1 MSQEHKP
8 ITFNSPLEAGIR
20 AVSILGAAYPQ
31 TYDLQRLVA
40 FDYLLVHTGDIGGPD
55 NLHPPTPMRSAELL
69 VRRKLVEQSLLLMMT
84 RDLVEREV
92 TSEGI
97 KYGAGENAATFLS
110 SVSSNYLLSLKDR
123 AVWLVETIGDLTD
136 EQFKAMMRRFFDK
149 WVEQFQSIEQS
160 LGVMHDA
167 ATRLWRYPADG
178 RSSSASQPAR
188 QSLKSPRPPAL
199 CRFRQRNASAH
210 RPDRSRC

>member
-1 MSQEHKP
+1 MDTIMSQEHKP
-8 ITFNSPLEAGIR
+8 ITFNGPLEAGIR

-40 FDYLLVHTGDIGGPD
+40 LDYLLVHTGDIDGPD
-55 NLHPPTPMRSAELL
+55 NLHPPTPMHSAELL

-84 RDLVEREV
+84 RDLVEREI

-136 EQFKAMMRRFFDK
+136 EQFKGMMRRFFDK
-149 WVEQFQSIEQS
+149 WVEEFQHAEQS
-160 LGVMHDA
+160 LGGEA
-167 ATRLWRYPADG
+167 
-178 RSSSASQPAR
+178 
-188 QSLKSPRPPAL
+188 
-199 CRFRQRNASAH
+199 
-210 RPDRSRC
+210 